1 MEIQGKIVIVTGAS
15 AGIGLATAQRFAEE
29 GAKVVLAARSKDKLN
44 QLAEELRAGGYEALV
59 VPTDMTVRSQVER
72 MIDETVKAYG
82 GVDILVNNAGQALAG
97 TVADVSEDYFRQII
111 DLNIFGPLYAMQAV
125 IPVMRKSGGGLILN
139 VSSMVSKM
147 SIPGLSTYAATKSAL
162 NKLSETAKVEL
173 ERDNIR
179 VITVYPR
186 MTATDFGKNSLGHRE
201 TRQRQRSVENVQIDT
216 PEFVAEKI
224 LQAVIE
230 EPDEQY
236 MEA

>member
-1 MEIQGKIVIVTGAS
+1 MKIQGRTAIVTGAS
-15 AGIGLATAQRFAEE
+15 AGIGLATARRLAGE

-44 QLAEELRAGGYEALV
+44 QLAGELRAGGYEALV
-59 VPTDMTVRSQVER
+59 VPTDMTVRSQVDR
-72 MIDETVKAYG
+72 MVDETVKEYG
-82 GVDILVNNAGQALAG
+82 EVDILVNNAGQALAG
-97 TVADVSEDYFRQII
+97 TVADVSEDDFRQII

-125 IPVMRKSGGGLILN
+125 IPLMRKSGGGLILN

-179 VITVYPR
+179 VITVFPR

-216 PEFVAEKI
+216 PEFVAERI
-224 LQAVIE
+224 LQAVIH
-230 EPDEQY
+230 EPAEQY
-236 MEA
+236 MEN